1 MRRDFK
7 DAACRRILVDLFEAN
22 TLQRVTVKLIIDFD
36 SFLSLQKKLPDE
48 YINKRLAITIPLVH
62 FDDYFDE
69 ANIFHRLIEERRK
82 ANQEPLKCVLIKRD
96 ELTHRKHN
104 VVGNILDYEPKSRM
118 FLIEEV
124 TPEKLRYMA
133 NRLCVQFC
141 DFET

>member
-82 ANQEPLKCVLIKRD
+82 ANQ
-96 ELTHRKHN
+96 
-104 VVGNILDYEPKSRM
+104 
-118 FLIEEV
+118 
-124 TPEKLRYMA
+124 
-133 NRLCVQFC
+133 
-141 DFET
+141 